1 MTAIERDEAHAAFIR
16 QTAETLGDPG
26 YKVIRYDV
34 LKWLRRLAVK
44 EPSEVPS
51 YQVIVADPPY
61 DLTQLPDLPQ
71 LIREAHILAE
81 GGLYVQEHPKEV
93 DFSNDPDFVEMRH
106 YGAVHFS
113 FFRSDNSDH

>member
-1 MTAIERDEAHAAFIR
+1 
-16 QTAETLGDPG
+16 
-26 YKVIRYDV
+26 V
-34 LKWLRRLAVK
+34 LKWLRRLAAK
-44 EPSEVPS
+44 DPSEVPS
-51 YQVIVADPPY
+51 YQIIVAAPPY

-81 GGLYVQEHPKEV
+81 GGLYVQAHPKEV

-113 FFRSDNSDH
+113 FFKQNNSAD